1 MSAEK
6 PMRLER
12 ATTWEDWERGRASR
26 RAICDRITAGRELR
40 RLSGDPRKDE
50 LLRRL
55 NAGGRG
61 PRFGPIAPCA
71 SRE

>member
-6 PMRLER
+6 PVRLER
-12 ATTWEDWERGRASR
+12 VTTWEEWERGRAAR
-26 RAICDRITAGRELR
+26 RALCDRITGGRELR

-55 NAGGRG
+55 YAGARG
-61 PRFGPIAPCA
+61 LPFGPIKPRA